1 MGDVSELVAAQQLTR
16 RKVAALTDDQW
27 TLPTPCD
34 QWDVRALVVHMVEGS
49 RMTLALLDGASA
61 EESRLAFGVA
71 HDDLVA
77 ELDLAFTDERD
88 AFARPASFDMTVH
101 HPAAG
106 DIPGVR
112 LYEFRTGDYL
122 LHGWDLARAAG
133 TDEALPDDLVAS
145 VWTALQP
152 MVPFIGQVGVFGT
165 GPSGT
170 VADDA
175 PLQERLLDLTGR
187 RP

>member
-1 MGDVSELVAAQQLTR
+1 MGDVSELVAAQEQAS
-16 RKVAALTDDQW
+16 RKVAALAEDQW
-27 TLPTPCD
+27 ALPTPCEH
-34 QWDVRALVVHMVEGS
+34 WDVRALVVHMVEGC
-49 RMTLALLDGASA
+49 RMARALLDGASA
-61 EESRLAFGVA
+61 EESRRAFGVA
-71 HDDLVA
+71 HDDVGA
-77 ELDLAFTDERD
+77 ELGIAFADERD
-88 AFARPASFDMTVH
+88 AFARPASFDMIVH

-122 LHGWDLARAAG
+122 LHSWDLARATG
-133 TDEALPDDLVAS
+133 SDERLPDDLVAS

-152 MVPFIGQVGVFGT
+152 MVPFIGQIGVFGT

-170 VADDA
+170 VTDDA